1 MGAFNVSGT
10 LSFFGKMT
18 MILLP
23 GEATDGAMSPERKS

>member
-1 MGAFNVSGT
+1 MGALNVSGA

-23 GEATDGAMSPERKS
+23 GKAWGSAMSPERKS